1 MFRIFIKF
9 FFSNYISYIIKR
21 DFQSFHFNQPEIAP
35 DKAILL
41 IANHFSW
48 WDGFLLFELNRRC
61 LNKNFHVLV
70 TEENYQKVFFLKY
83 LGAISLKKRSK
94 EMLSTLNGTGR
105 LLNDPQNLVL
115 IFPQGKLGSNH
126 VDEVVFEK
134 GLTNLINASNKNY
147 QYLFSAMFVDYFDKR
162 KPSVWCKLKQV
173 PANELEGLSMIR
185 EIYNKHYQES
195 RQQHSRITI

>member
-1 MFRIFIKF
+1 MFRSFIKF

-21 DFQSFHFNQPEIAP
+21 DFQSFHFNPVKTAP

-48 WDGFLLFELNRRC
+48 WDGFLLYELNSR
-61 LNKNFHVLV
+61 LLKKKFHVLV
-70 TEENYQKVFFLKY
+70 TEENYKKVFFLKY
-83 LGAISLKKRSK
+83 LGAISLKKRSR
-94 EMLSTLNGTGR
+94 EMLSTLNTSGN
-105 LLNDPQNLVL
+105 LLNDPDNLIL

-134 GLTNLINASNKNY
+134 GLTNLINASDKNY

-173 PANELEGLSMIR
+173 PANELEGLSMIM
-185 EIYNKHYQES
+185 EFYNKHYQES
-195 RQQHSRITI
+195 RQQQSRITV

>member
-1 MFRIFIKF
+1 
-9 FFSNYISYIIKR
+9 
-21 DFQSFHFNQPEIAP
+21 
-35 DKAILL
+35 
-41 IANHFSW
+41 
-48 WDGFLLFELNRRC
+48 
-61 LNKNFHVLV
+61 
-70 TEENYQKVFFLKY
+70 
-83 LGAISLKKRSK
+83 
-94 EMLSTLNGTGR
+94 MLATLTDAGK

-134 GLTNLINASNKNY
+134 GLTNLINASDKNF

-185 EIYNKHYQES
+185 EVYNKHYQES